1 MTIKAICFD
10 ADGVVVNPQMQFSKH
25 LNNEYGIS
33 PEMTQSFFGGVFNDC
48 LVGKTN
54 LEEVLP
60 TFLKDWGWK
69 DSVDEF
75 INTWLSKDH
84 VVDVR
89 VINAI
94 QSLRQNG
101 FICCL
106 ATSQERNRADYMKD
120 KMGFQNVFDHL
131 FFSCEVGWQKP
142 HPLYYQHIENTL
154 GLDKKSILF
163 WDDSRVN
170 IKAAHEFGW
179 NAEIYTEFDE
189 FEKIIQKYVAVK
201 DRANKACT

>member
-10 ADGVVVNPQMQFSKH
+10 ADGVVVYPQMQFSKH
-25 LNNEYGIS
+25 LKNEYGIS
-33 PEMTQSFFGGVFNDC
+33 PEMTQSFFGGAFNDC
-48 LVGKTN
+48 LVGKAN

-131 FFSCEVGWQKP
+131 FFSCKVGWQKP

-154 GLDKKSILF
+154 GLEKKSILF

-170 IKAAHEFGW
+170 IKAAREFGW

-189 FEKIIQKYVAVK
+189 FEKITRKYVAVK
-201 DRANKACT
+201 DRA